1 MNSRKRI
8 KPGAGTA
15 LTAAALLA
23 FSAGAA
29 LPAHARE
36 MGFEPVAVSEP
47 VLSRPHDL
55 ILAPD
60 GRHLLVADVGHHV
73 VRVMDADTLGVVGEI
88 GAGELS
94 APHDVAMDNQGRL
107 MVADTGNDRVAIFEL
122 SGIAGRLVDQ
132 LTEGLGRPEGVV
144 QGRDGRVFV
153 TSVAGSHVTA
163 FENGRRVA
171 RAGGPGS
178 GPNQYIRPHDI
189 DVDGAGRVI
198 VADPGNNRLQ
208 VLSSELKFQFSIGG
222 APPHD
227 FNEPKYFALD
237 EVGRLY
243 VGDQYNH
250 RVLVF
255 DRDLA
260 LLGQMGTGAAGDAPD
275 QFNGLEGVVVR
286 GDDVWIA
293 DTYNNRVVRYRRK
306 SGGGS

>member
-1 MNSRKRI
+1 MNSRGRR
-8 KPGAGTA
+8 KPIAH
-15 LTAAALLA
+15 AAASAAVAMLA
-23 FSAGAA
+23 ILAGAA
-29 LPAHARE
+29 TPAHARE
-36 MGFEPVAVSEP
+36 MVYEPVAVSQP

-60 GRHLLVADVGHHV
+60 GRHLLVADLGHHV
-73 VRVMDADTLGVVGEI
+73 VRVMDAETLAVVGEI

-94 APHDVAMDNQGRL
+94 APHDVAMDERGRL

-122 SGIAGRLVDQ
+122 SGVTGRLVDQ
-132 LTEGLGRPEGVV
+132 LSEGLGRPEGVAL
-144 QGRDGRVFV
+144 GPDGRVYV
-153 TSVAGSHVTA
+153 TSVAGSHISV

-171 RAGGPGS
+171 SAGGPGS
-178 GPNQYIRPHDI
+178 GPNQYSRPHDI
-189 DVDGAGRVI
+189 DVDPAGRVF

-208 VLSSELKFQFSIGG
+208 VLSPDLKFQFSIGG

-227 FNEPKYFALD
+227 FNQPKYFALD
-237 EVGRLY
+237 EAGRLY

-260 LLGQMGTGAAGDAPD
+260 LLAQLGTGSAGDAPH
-275 QFNGLEGVVVR
+275 QLNGLEGVVVR

-306 SGGGS
+306 NGG

>member
-1 MNSRKRI
+1 MSSRKTRNPI
-8 KPGAGTA
+8 AAIGAS
-15 LTAAALLA
+15 AAVALLA
-23 FSAGAA
+23 VSTGAA
-29 LPAHARE
+29 MPAHARE
-36 MGFEPVAVSEP
+36 MVYEPVAVSEP

-73 VRVMDADTLGVVGEI
+73 VRVMDADTLAAVGEI

-94 APHDVAMDNQGRL
+94 APHDVAMDDKGRL

-144 QGRDGRVFV
+144 QGRNGRVYV
-153 TSVAGSHVTA
+153 TSVAGSHVSA
-163 FENGRRVA
+163 FEHGRRVA
-171 RAGGPGS
+171 SAGGPGS
-178 GPNQYIRPHDI
+178 GPNQYSRPHDI
-189 DVDGAGRVI
+189 DVDPAGRII
-198 VADPGNNRLQ
+198 VADPGNHRLQ
-208 VLSSELKFQFSIGG
+208 VLSPDLKFQFSIGG

-227 FNEPKYFALD
+227 FNQPKYFALD
-237 EVGRLY
+237 EAGRLY

-260 LLGQMGTGAAGDAPD
+260 LLAQMGTGSAGDAPN
-275 QFNGLEGVVVR
+275 QLNGLEGVVVR

-306 SGGGS
+306 NGG

>member
-1 MNSRKRI
+1 MSPTWATAASTAVALLAI
-8 KPGAGTA
+8 FAGTA
-15 LTAAALLA
+15 I
-23 FSAGAA
+23 
-29 LPAHARE
+29 PAYARE
-36 MGFEPVAVSEP
+36 IVYAPVAVSQP

-55 ILAPD
+55 ILTPD
-60 GRHLLVADVGHHV
+60 GRHLLVADLGHHR
-73 VRVMDADTLGVVGEI
+73 VRVMDADSLTVVGEI

-94 APHDVAMDNQGRL
+94 APHDVAMDDKGRL

-122 SGIAGRLVDQ
+122 SGITGRLVDQ

-153 TSVAGSHVTA
+153 TSVAGNHISA

-178 GPNQYIRPHDI
+178 GPNQYSRPHDI
-189 DVDGAGRVI
+189 DVDPAGRVI
-198 VADPGNNRLQ
+198 VADPGNDRLQ
-208 VLSSELKFQFSIGG
+208 VLSPDLEFQFSIGG

-227 FNEPKYFALD
+227 FNQPKYFALD
-237 EVGRLY
+237 EAGRLY
-243 VGDQYNH
+243 VGDQFNH

-255 DRDLA
+255 DRDLT
-260 LLGQMGTGAAGDAPD
+260 LLGQMGTGSRGDAPD
-275 QFNGLEGVVVR
+275 QLNGLEGVVVR

-306 SGGGS
+306 SGGRD